1 MANKILIVGY
11 GVAGQGLA
19 ASLRENNEEVLGFLD
34 DMAQADEVLGKL
46 EDVNNVIAKY
56 DVENIYFAIPSAP
69 AKTFRD
75 FVNRIEKDDVTLRML
90 PRDYKTISKQEV
102 NINELTDV
110 DIMSM
115 IGREPVKHDLLASKK
130 LIEGKTVLVTG
141 AAGSIGSKLVKFL
154 LTLKPKHVVCV
165 DWWENGTF
173 YLQQDLGQ
181 DDTISYHIADIKN
194 IERISQIF
202 AKHKPE
208 IVLHAAAYKHVPLM
222 QHNPVEAY
230 NNNVWGSLNIMRQC
244 INHGVKNFV
253 LVSTDKAVNPANVMG
268 STKRLAEMLLE
279 VMANSHSKTKF
290 NAVRF
295 GNVIQSNGS
304 VMHIFKKQIEQGQPL
319 TVTHEDVT
327 RYFMT
332 VEEAAQLIV
341 QSTAIGKNGEIFVLD
356 MGEPIKVIDLA
367 KSLIRVLNKP
377 IDIKI
382 TGLRPGE
389 KMFEELAYDDKS
401 VDKTAH
407 DKIFVVKSEKPFDHE
422 DFVVHMDTLID
433 KTLRYDITN
442 ENMISTLKGMG
453 FPIKD

>member
-1 MANKILIVGY
+1 MAKKILIVGY
-11 GVAGQGLA
+11 GVAGRGLA
-19 ASLRENNEEVLGFLD
+19 ESLRANDEEVLGFLD
-34 DMAQADEVLGKL
+34 DTATGPEILGRLEEVN
-46 EDVNNVIAKY
+46 EVVNTHH
-56 DVENIYFAIPSAP
+56 VENIYFAIPSAP
-69 AKTFRD
+69 AKVFRD
-75 FVNRIEKDDVTLRML
+75 FVNRIENDDVTLRML

-141 AAGSIGSKLVKFL
+141 AAGSIGSRLVKFL
-154 LTLKPKHVVCV
+154 LTLKPKLVVCV

-173 YLQQDLGQ
+173 YLQQELGQ
-181 DDTISYHIADIKN
+181 GEGIVYHIADIKSA
-194 IERISQIF
+194 ERISQIF
-202 AKHKPE
+202 DQHKPE
-208 IVLHAAAYKHVPLM
+208 VVLHAAAYKHVPLM
-222 QHNPVEAY
+222 QHNPVEAF
-230 NNNVWGSLNIMRQC
+230 NNNVWGSLNVMRQC
-244 INHGVKNFV
+244 IDHGVKNFV

-279 VMANSHSKTKF
+279 VMAHSNSATKF

-304 VMHIFKKQIEQGQPL
+304 VIHIFKKQIEQGLPL
-319 TVTHEDVT
+319 TVTHEGVT

-332 VEEAAQLIV
+332 VEEASQLIV
-341 QSTAIGKNGEIFVLD
+341 QSTAIGKDGEIFVLD

-367 KSLIRVLNKP
+367 KSLVRLRNKP
-377 IDIKI
+377 IEIKI

-389 KMFEELAYDDKS
+389 KLFEELSYDDKS

-407 DKIFVVKSEKPFDHE
+407 DKIFVVKDEKPFDHE
-422 DFVVHMDTLID
+422 EFMVMIDMLIA
-433 KTLRYDITN
+433 KSTKYGITKEEMIATLR
-442 ENMISTLKGMG
+442 GMG

>member
-1 MANKILIVGY
+1 MAKKILIVGY
-11 GVAGQGLA
+11 GVAGRGLA
-19 ASLRENNEEVLGFLD
+19 DSLRENHEEVLGFLD
-34 DMAQADEVLGKL
+34 DTATADEVLGTL
-46 EDVNNVIAKY
+46 ADVNDVVKKYNVK
-56 DVENIYFAIPSAP
+56 NIYFAIPSSS
-69 AKTFRD
+69 AKAFRD

-90 PRDYKTISKQEV
+90 PRDYRTISKQEV
-102 NINELTDV
+102 SISELTDV

-115 IGREPVKHDLLASKK
+115 IGRAPVKHDLLASKQ

-141 AAGSIGSKLVKFL
+141 AAGSIGSRLVKFL

-173 YLQQDLGQ
+173 YLQQDIGQ
-181 DDTISYHIADIKN
+181 NNTVSYHIADIKN

-202 AKHKPE
+202 AQHKPE
-208 IVLHAAAYKHVPLM
+208 IVMHAAAYKHVPLM

-244 INHGVKNFV
+244 ISHGVKNFV

-268 STKRLAEMLLE
+268 TTKRLAEMLLE
-279 VMANSHSKTKF
+279 VMAHSHSKTKF

-304 VMHIFKKQIEQGQPL
+304 VMPTFKKQIELGQPL
-319 TVTHEDVT
+319 TVTHEDIT

-356 MGEPIKVIDLA
+356 MGEPIKIIDIA
-367 KSLIRVLNKP
+367 KSLFRLLNKP
-377 IDIKI
+377 VNIKI

-389 KMFEELAYDDKS
+389 KMFEELSYDDKS

-407 DKIFVVKSEKPFDHE
+407 DKIFVVKNEKSFDHE
-422 DFVVHMDTLID
+422 GFIVGID
-433 KTLRYDITN
+433 AMIDRSIRYDIDN
-442 ENMISTLKGMG
+442 ETMISTLKSMG